1 MAESGGEKTDQ
12 ATPERLRRSR
22 EEGRIPVSQELPHGI
37 IIGAMF
43 LLAALTARGLLRWIC
58 SVIRHDL
65 SPSVELVQNPDL
77 LWGAIH
83 SRFVESFWHLAPFA
97 VAGVAA
103 SVLVSVLGSG
113 AAVCPKALRI
123 KLERISPITGFKNL
137 FSLRSLVSV
146 VVSLAKLCVISVL
159 IWNYLRD
166 KIDQILMLRFL
177 SPEAALISI
186 GQLILGA
193 ALRIVVALVAIG
205 LADMLYQRWQYK
217 RDLRMTRQELKEELR
232 QYELAPE
239 VRGKIRGIQLEM
251 GRRRMLQAAAKAD
264 VVVANPTHVAVAL
277 KYESGTMAAP
287 VVVAKGADILCQ
299 KIKEVAVR
307 NHVLVV
313 ERPALAR
320 ALYMGVEIGRPVPQA
335 LYVAVAEVL
344 ALVLRLRRQH

>member
-1 MAESGGEKTDQ
+1 MAESGGEKTEQ

-123 KLERISPITGFKNL
+123 KLERISPSYERFNL
-137 FSLRSLVSV
+137 IFENQPSQISTART
-146 VVSLAKLCVISVL
+146 LCGSGLGQWEIS
-159 IWNYLRD
+159 W
-166 KIDQILMLRFL
+166 
-177 SPEAALISI
+177 
-186 GQLILGA
+186 
-193 ALRIVVALVAIG
+193 
-205 LADMLYQRWQYK
+205 
-217 RDLRMTRQELKEELR
+217 
-232 QYELAPE
+232 
-239 VRGKIRGIQLEM
+239 
-251 GRRRMLQAAAKAD
+251 
-264 VVVANPTHVAVAL
+264 
-277 KYESGTMAAP
+277 
-287 VVVAKGADILCQ
+287 
-299 KIKEVAVR
+299 
-307 NHVLVV
+307 
-313 ERPALAR
+313 
-320 ALYMGVEIGRPVPQA
+320 
-335 LYVAVAEVL
+335 
-344 ALVLRLRRQH
+344 